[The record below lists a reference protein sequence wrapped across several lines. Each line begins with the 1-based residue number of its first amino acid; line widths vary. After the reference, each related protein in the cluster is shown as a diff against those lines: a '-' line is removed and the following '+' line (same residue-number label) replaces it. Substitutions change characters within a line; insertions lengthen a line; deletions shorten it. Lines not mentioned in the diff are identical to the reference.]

1 MPLLELQNP
10 SQFILNSVIITADRF
25 NTSVDITN
33 SVIEYNVFESLESF
47 FLTGSLIFLD
57 DNNIGSSLNFSG
69 TERITI
75 TVSLPVDGSQPITKT
90 FIVAAVKDQVRT
102 NDSSAVLQLLL
113 IEEFGYLAQVKKYS
127 KVYNGTVEQILT
139 KICKDQLGKELV
151 LVGEKTVQ
159 QPFRV
164 LVPFMTVEESLM
176 WVLNKGSTST
186 GTPYFL
192 FSSFLSDTIFL
203 VSLETILKEPSLNP
217 NFPYVYSAAY
227 TNKEVISVLNQG
239 RAIETLKFNY
249 QDDTLNFAKK
259 GYFGSDYSIT
269 ALDNNNT
276 KTYHH
281 NILDVYKKL
290 NTEDILEA
298 SQTKEIVDGFFKLN
312 DELLQ
317 NYNGSN
323 FHQLS
328 FSTYEDTKNYYEEQD
343 FSITK
348 NRLTNKALLNLLHKE
363 TIEINVPG
371 LTFLI
376 NDKDV
381 GAGKNISVS
390 ILNDSIDQESG
401 EIILDKKHSGAYM
414 IFNKRHLFSKRGN
427 APRHTVSLKLC
438 RLTQEKR

>member
-1 MPLLELQNP
+1 MPALELQNP
-10 SQFILNSVIITADRF
+10 SQFILNSVTITADRF
-25 NTSVDITN
+25 NSAIDITN
-33 SVIEYNVFESLESF
+33 TVIEYNVFESIESL
-47 FLTGSLIFLD
+47 FLTGTLIFVD

-69 TERITI
+69 TERVTI
-75 TVSLPVDGSQPITKT
+75 SVALPSDGSQPIVKT

-102 NDSSAVLQLLL
+102 NDSAAVIQLLL
-113 IEEFGYLAQVKKYS
+113 IEEFGYLAQVKKFS
-127 KVYNGTVEQILT
+127 KAYNGTVEQILT
-139 KICKDQLGKELV
+139 KICKDQLGKDLTV
-151 LVGEKTVQ
+151 LGTKTIQ

-164 LVPFMTVEESLM
+164 LVPFMTVEESLK

-192 FSSFLSDTIFL
+192 FSSFTSDKLYLID
-203 VSLETILKEPSLNP
+203 LETILKAPSLNP
-217 NFPYVYSAAY
+217 NYPYIYSTAW
-227 TNKEVISVLNQG
+227 TNKQVSSVLNQG

-281 NILDVYKKL
+281 NILDVYEKL
-290 NTEDILEA
+290 NAEDILEA
-298 SQTKEIVDGFFKLN
+298 SQTKEIVDRSFVLN
-312 DELLQ
+312 NDLLQ
-317 NYNGSN
+317 NYNGRN

-343 FSITK
+343 FSVTK

-363 TIEINVPG
+363 TIEINLPG

-381 GAGKNISVS
+381 GAGKNISVN
-390 ILNDSIDQESG
+390 ILNDNINQQSG
-401 EIILDKKHSGAYM
+401 EIIIDKKHSGAYM
-414 IFNKRHLFSKRGN
+414 IYNKRHLFSKRGN
-427 APRHTVSLKLC
+427 APRHVVSLKLC
-438 RLTQEKR
+438 RLTQEKK